1 MEHHAYLSRFISR
14 LTLNTQTHRHTHTF
28 YAIPIPNHVN
38 MPCSLSGLGICFFS
52 HSKCLSWQFS
62 WTLTWPLGSSP
73 RPAFPCPDLWL
84 YILHFPLLIPRHTVT
99 SYFSCTF
106 SSLPPTLH
114 LELLEIGSFFD
125 FWLSQTEQWSAVNTE
140 KYLNECLLLD
150 SGCLSHHPEL
160 KAVSFTD
167 CFPWADLAAWTFSV
181 CSPPFTPSCPLGYSH
196 YGSLFTAVIVKHV
209 IWAKWFPGLFSS
221 SSDYSLILG
230 VKN

>member
-1 MEHHAYLSRFISR
+1 MLSQWPWHMFLLSLKVPQLAVFMNSD
-14 LTLNTQTHRHTHTF
+14 LTFRKLTQT
-28 YAIPIPNHVN
+28 
-38 MPCSLSGLGICFFS
+38 
-52 HSKCLSWQFS
+52 CLSF
-62 WTLTWPLGSSP
+62 
-73 RPAFPCPDLWL
+73 PDLWL

-167 CFPWADLAAWTFSV
+167 CFPRADLAAWTFSV